1 MCFRS
6 MIVRPSGPAAR
17 ELPSL
22 FRMAWVTYE
31 GWNCV
36 LAASPGRVLI
46 IRRLTRRVSGSEE
59 WGMMLVVGE

>member
-1 MCFRS
+1 

-36 LAASPGRVLI
+36 LAASTGRVLI
-46 IRRLTRRVSGSEE
+46 IRRLTRRVLGSEE

>member
-17 ELPSL
+17 ELLL

-46 IRRLTRRVSGSEE
+46 IYTPPDAAG
-59 WGMMLVVGE
+59 VGVGGVGDDVGRW